1 MLVPKLLGFP
11 SLSCL
16 RCSLS
21 PSTTDRR
28 APALHRV
35 PLPPSVGSGLG
46 TQLGEQARTELFSP
60 LPGFSL
66 ENLDPE
72 KLSISL
78 TALQL
83 SQDGAEP
90 LVSEVW

>member
-16 RCSLS
+16 GCSLS

-35 PLPPSVGSGLG
+35 PLPPSVG
-46 TQLGEQARTELFSP
+46 TQLGEQAQTELFSP